1 MAMQIDRYIVLTS
14 VIDRTPIE
22 LPEEH
27 KSRVDELGKELFPL
41 TDPKPTVAPSP
52 VVVDQQQPVSWQ
64 QPNFALDKTI
74 LPNFKGKQDLVSY
87 QVFKEQFQ
95 PVTSG
100 GQYSDGY
107 LQMLLASEHVIK
119 DDVLR
124 LQLMQISSHT
134 E

>member
-1 MAMQIDRYIVLTS
+1 MAMQMDRYIVLTS
-14 VIDRTPIE
+14 VIDRTPIK
-22 LPEEH
+22 LPEEL
-27 KSRVDELGKELFPL
+27 KSRVDELGKELFAL

-74 LPNFKGKQDLVSY
+74 LPNLVSY